1 MGLMRK
7 ALVLAK
13 EETTY
18 GTDSVPTN
26 TANALLVYNPRIN
39 PVGDKVTRDPV
50 RDSVSPS
57 GGIIGSRYAELT
69 FETEYYGGTGAGVA
83 PRYGDLLEACSATET
98 IVASTSVTYKPN
110 SLGTA
115 AKSVSL
121 YAYFDGR
128 LHKLLGAIGNVELA
142 ITAGQPMRLRWTFRG
157 LYSAPTS
164 VSVPAPTFEAAVD
177 APPKAESLTFT
188 YNALSTLVARQL
200 AINLGNQVANRP
212 DVNAAT
218 GIKGFVVTHRQ
229 GGGTITLE
237 SFPPSTYDVFADWV
251 ASTLR
256 QLQFV
261 IGTGAGKVLTVT
273 APKVMID
280 DIRQGEGDGV
290 ELFEVA
296 FSLALN
302 AGDDELSLALT

>member
-13 EETTY
+13 EESTY

-26 TANALLVYNPRIN
+26 TANALLAFNPRIN
-39 PVGDKVTRDPV
+39 PVGDKVVRDPV
-50 RDSVSPS
+50 RDTVSPS
-57 GGIIGSRYAELT
+57 AGIIGSRYAELA
-69 FETEYYGGTGAGVA
+69 FETEYYSAGAAGVA
-83 PRYGDLLEACSATET
+83 SRWGDLLEACSETET

-110 SLGTA
+110 SLGTS
-115 AKSVSL
+115 AKSVTI

-128 LHKLLGAIGNVELA
+128 LHKLTGCVGNVELV
-142 ITAGQPMRLRWTFRG
+142 IVAGQPLRLRWTFRG
-157 LYSAPTS
+157 LYVAPTS
-164 VSVPAPTFEAAVD
+164 VAVPTPTFETGVD

-200 AINLGNQVANRP
+200 SINLGNQIANRP

-218 GIKGFVVTHRQ
+218 GVKGFVVTHRQ
-229 GGGTITLE
+229 GGGTMTLE
-237 SFPPSTYDVFADWV
+237 AFPPSTFDVFADWV

-256 QLQFV
+256 QLQFA

-273 APKVMID
+273 APKVMVD

-296 FSLALN
+296 FSLAMN